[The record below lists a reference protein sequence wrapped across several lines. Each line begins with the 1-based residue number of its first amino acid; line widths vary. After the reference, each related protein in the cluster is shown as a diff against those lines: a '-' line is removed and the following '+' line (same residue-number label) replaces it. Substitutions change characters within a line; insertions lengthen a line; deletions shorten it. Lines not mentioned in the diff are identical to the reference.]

1 VIEAEFGECVD
12 ASLVEEGWNSNKG
25 IYAPSA
31 EALKERARELRSWLW
46 RREEDEVVVVG
57 HGNFWHYLT
66 GEVDGEGRQ
75 TSEFVEMGS
84 IFLIVLLITDDA

>member
-1 VIEAEFGECVD
+1 
-12 ASLVEEGWNSNKG
+12 
-25 IYAPSA
+25 
-31 EALKERARELRSWLW
+31 
-46 RREEDEVVVVG
+46 VG